1 MTSQRDTFDPANVP
15 TPENMGERRG
25 YIDQYIQ
32 RFHSDLVPRIEEKRK
47 ASYPIVCKHY
57 HEQRGQI
64 EVPSVYFE
72 YVVDKTMWK
81 NIFKPL
87 GGGATPAW
95 PWEKGPEADDMSD
108 GMSNVYREWRIE
120 NGLPIATP
128 QQEADNSSDHLI
140 NRVKNPVVVDQAL
153 REALWLRCFG
163 PNQHTGFIRGPFALN
178 LPVWVDFENLVLGDN
193 GRDIDAINDRIVEPG
208 LVVSWEIY
216 NAAPLGLV
224 VPLGL
229 VIGFKDEASQT
240 LPQVQRNLITLWCDV
255 VAWFC
260 EAVAGG
266 TVSLASYLRVIQVT
280 SYALQRT
287 PAHEQAHSSW
297 ERALQA
303 PQHFASQ
310 ARERRETLKKW
321 APMVKQ
327 IIKKPFGEA
336 EQELGT
342 WIWSNDADLV
352 EREIR
357 LAIVREIW
365 LYGSSKPEVIRRAF
379 NWLTYFSTNLDPSI

>member
-1 MTSQRDTFDPANVP
+1 MTSQRDTFDPTNVP
-15 TPENMGERRG
+15 RPENMERRV

-32 RFHSDLVPRIEEKRK
+32 RFHSDLVPQIEEKRK
-47 ASYPIVCKHY
+47 ASYPIVCKFY

-72 YVVDKTMWK
+72 YTVDKTMWK

-87 GGGATPAW
+87 GHGATPAW
-95 PWEKGPEADDMSD
+95 PWEKGPKPDDMSD

-120 NGLPIATP
+120 NGLPIAMP
-128 QQEADNSSDHLI
+128 QQADNSSDHLI
-140 NRVKNPVVVDQAL
+140 KRVRNPVVVDQAP

-163 PNQHTGFIRGPFALN
+163 PSQHIGFIRGPFALN
-178 LPVWVDFENLVLGDN
+178 LPVWLDFENLVLGDN
-193 GRDIDAINDRIVEPG
+193 GRDIDAINDTIVEPG

-216 NAAPLGLV
+216 NASPLGLV

-229 VIGFKDEASQT
+229 VTGFKDVASQV

-260 EAVAGG
+260 EAIAGS

-342 WIWSNDADLV
+342 WIWSDDADLV
-352 EREIR
+352 ERERR

-365 LYGSSKPEVIRRAF
+365 LYGSSKPEVIRRAS
-379 NWLTYFSTNLDPSI
+379 NWLTHFSTNLDPSV

>member
-15 TPENMGERRG
+15 RPENMGQRRG

-108 GMSNVYREWRIE
+108 GMSNVYREWRID
-120 NGLPIATP
+120 NG
-128 QQEADNSSDHLI
+128 
-140 NRVKNPVVVDQAL
+140 AL
-153 REALWLRCFG
+153 G

-193 GRDIDAINDRIVEPG
+193 GRDIDAINNRIVEPG

-342 WIWSNDADLV
+342 WIWSDDADLV